1 MTPKSQAPT
10 TKRPAG
16 ERLTNALQTLAH
28 RHGDPLHKITVTELC
43 RLADVSR
50 NSFYRYHST
59 SLNALRKL
67 QHRRV
72 TLAESKIRKSDEQRR
87 VENLALR
94 VRISKLA
101 ALVDHYYTAYQ
112 ETITL
117 LHRREGE
124 LAGLHRRL
132 KVQPALVK
140 S

>member
-1 MTPKSQAPT
+1 MTPQSQAPT
-10 TKRPAG
+10 VKRPTG
-16 ERLTNALQTLAH
+16 ERLTTALQTLAH
-28 RHGDPLHKITVTELC
+28 RHGDSTQKITVTELC

-50 NSFYRYHST
+50 NSLYRYHRT
-59 SLNALRKL
+59 NLNALHKL

-72 TLAESKIRKSDEQRR
+72 TLAESTLRKSDEQRR
-87 VENLALR
+87 VENVALR

-124 LAGLHRRL
+124 LAALHRRL